1 MKTMVFLLVF
11 AMTVVCGQVFAS
23 HAGNISRQAKEAFK
37 KEFPAA
43 ESEQWTKVANSNL
56 YSVRFAYNNQSSVAY
71 FDEDGNA
78 VAFARMVTKEH
89 LPYNAIR
96 TLNKKYSAG
105 EILKVVELTMDNELS
120 YMLNVATGNSRIVLR
135 IYINGYIQKI
145 KVHKKQAPS
154 EPAYVQVIS

>member
-11 AMTVVCGQVFAS
+11 AMNVVCGQVFAS

-56 YSVRFAYNNQSSVAY
+56 YSVRFAYNN
-71 FDEDGNA
+71 A

-96 TLNKKYSAG
+96 TLNKKYSDG